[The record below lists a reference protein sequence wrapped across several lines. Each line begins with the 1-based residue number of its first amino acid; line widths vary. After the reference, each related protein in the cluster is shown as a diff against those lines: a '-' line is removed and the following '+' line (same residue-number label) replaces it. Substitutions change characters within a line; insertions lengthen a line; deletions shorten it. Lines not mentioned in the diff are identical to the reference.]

1 MRLKYKLLAGFFL
14 INAMLIVAGV
24 MSIIELTKM
33 RTEAISIIDGNY
45 KTLHGLNLMFMS
57 VEEED
62 KAVLMLMLGQ
72 WETGRS
78 ILKKADSAF
87 SANYKVSIQS
97 TSENT
102 ALKQV
107 QQQYLTMKHLWE
119 LPIVDTKKQGNI
131 NWYYNA
137 FMPAY
142 EKTIQ
147 QIEKAMEY
155 SQKQLHAESKQLLEN
170 SHRALMP
177 GIVAIISAILMS
189 MLMYF
194 FISRFFA
201 KPIEKILEGVKKYND
216 TGKSF
221 SVAVNTNDELN
232 ELAKEI
238 KKTTEDR

>member
-1 MRLKYKLLAGFFL
+1 MRLKYKLLAGFLL
-14 INAMLIVAGV
+14 INAMLIVAGA
-24 MSIIELTKM
+24 MSIIELTQM
-33 RTEAISIIDGNY
+33 RTETIAIIDGNY
-45 KTLHGLNLMFMS
+45 KTLHRLNLMFMS
-57 VEEED
+57 VEKED

-72 WETGRS
+72 WETGRGIIS
-78 ILKKADSAF
+78 KSDSAF
-87 SANYKVSIQS
+87 NANYRAATRS
-97 TSENT
+97 TSDNE
-102 ALKQV
+102 ALSLVYKK
-107 QQQYLTMKHLWE
+107 YMTLKHLWE

-131 NWYYNA
+131 NWYYNS

-142 EKTIQ
+142 ESTIQ
-147 QIEKAMEY
+147 QIEQAMEY
-155 SQKQLHAESKQLLEN
+155 SQKQLHAESKQLLED

-194 FISRFFA
+194 FINRFFS
-201 KPIEKILEGVKKYND
+201 KPIENILNGLKKYNE

-221 SVAVNTNDELN
+221 SVTISTNDEIK